1 VPVPETND
9 PAVLLR
15 HMEAHEPLK
24 LALARDY
31 PLVVHR
37 LEKTARGI
45 RRMMADGEADL
56 HKGLGWL
63 HYRSSSWLKSRC
75 SSLIMV

>member
-1 VPVPETND
+1 
-9 PAVLLR
+9 
-15 HMEAHEPLK
+15 MEAHEPLK

-45 RRMMADGEADL
+45 QRMMAEGEQDL

-63 HYRSSSWLKSRC
+63 HYR
-75 SSLIMV
+75 MFNV